1 MSLIIKK
8 KVSNKSKAQ
17 KQKHNRLKKLILG
30 KSALTGKQTT
40 TSTNKSSTNN
50 PFANYK
56 KNNYSSLFWDEE
68 EEEIN
73 IAEMIETA
81 IKAKLSVSLKL
92 RDTYNY
98 RNLSYIMTFKINDV
112 TKEKTMKNLYIR
124 RSYDK
129 INKVIPYKEFNDIG
143 IHWEDL
149 LSFLVRHNSRKI
161 NVQEFFQTIK

>member
-8 KVSNKSKAQ
+8 KVSNTPKAQ

-50 PFANYK
+50 PFANYS